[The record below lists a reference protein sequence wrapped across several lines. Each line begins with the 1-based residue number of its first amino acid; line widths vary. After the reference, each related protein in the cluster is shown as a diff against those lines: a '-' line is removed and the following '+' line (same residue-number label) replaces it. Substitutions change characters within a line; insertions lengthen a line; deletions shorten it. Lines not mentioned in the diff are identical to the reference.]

1 MKKTLTRLFTVALLL
16 MVSLGAR
23 AEVKVLFGVN
33 GTELQPDKDGKVTL
47 GQKELTGGTVIISQE
62 DQKNGTTKLFLA
74 VTPDKGY
81 RLAENG
87 LEVYTVAPADISQTR
102 TVKASTK
109 LDIKSEDFKDEAS
122 KRTYTATIDANLA
135 LWLKSANFLP
145 QKRENG
151 AKATGDPDYS
161 GTYYIGST
169 GYNASKPTENFYLC
183 PTEGWCYYQAADDFT
198 GTDNGMPFLT
208 THKCRDGNYSVN
220 EKAVW
225 MVEKHPTEN
234 YYYIRRASDSKYI
247 VLNGQINTTTDPNR
261 MRVHIEALDNPDEKA
276 LFALIPNSTSYNIKP
291 QTLETYLT
299 VNGGN
304 DNSLKGVSG
313 KSGGP
318 EGYTDTKGIIG
329 IYPSV
334 DKNSQ
339 FYLERAISIDPPA
352 ITNNFTE
359 TNTIT
364 ITTETGTTIFYTTDG
379 STPTTSEYTG
389 TGTNPVNITID
400 PNSDVRVIKAIA
412 YKEGDIFPTAV
423 RSYALPVCERPVIL
437 VDNGMVTIN
446 CATSEATVLYTTSGE
461 ITPSSPHYSI
471 PFNLGDATI
480 VKVIATKLGYSK
492 SSEAVYAP
500 PLMVQSSDDMTDM
513 SRSYILASN
522 FTSNASVGT
531 SDNPFKGT
539 IDGQLNTISGLGH
552 ALVAYADGATI
563 KNVILD
569 NVSISDGTNVGAIC
583 NEATGDTRIYNCGVL
598 SGSVGGSNKVGGII
612 GLLDGNSRVINC
624 YNYANITSGSDC
636 GGIVGY
642 NKVASTS
649 GNLKTMVMNC
659 MFYGDITGGNPAPI
673 YGGEIIHNKPVAN
686 NSGNTGLN
694 NYNYYLYKDQSYLSS
709 INSYD
714 IARGALGAEERYL
727 NRFEFFRLTLNSTR
741 NLAAFYVS
749 GDATQKEL
757 MAKWVLDKSIA
768 PYPIL
773 KQQDYY
779 PSIINPDADHA
790 TQISLTDETDRNKG
804 RKFGELTLKIQLD
817 DDNDNSL
824 PFHHPDGAGITTLS
838 KPLNVTDKDY
848 DNYNFNYKKIQLP
861 YYCEVGTGN
870 HTGNRVVTGWKIVKI
885 NGSTTGSGTFVNSG
899 SEVIFDESGNV
910 TSTPFNFVDR
920 KCTNKD
926 LYSKSGR
933 VFNQGSYWE
942 VPDGVSEIT
951 IEPYWGK
958 CVYLSDAYYDVTY
971 NGATKYDVTVAG
983 SFSKPTVLGDQAV
996 YYSVS
1001 DAWSN
1006 LESDASHTVYD
1017 YAIVLVGNYH
1027 QYGESAAILNDDNN
1041 KPVTFMSAD
1050 LDGDC
1055 EPDNTLFYYQNN
1067 RRPVSPIRFDFLNI
1081 PGIGTVK
1088 RTWDSGMSP
1097 QPGIFKP
1104 KGWFEITNTVVVRF
1118 GQFEYANGVKTIE
1131 APLIL
1136 QGGIYEQFVSGQN
1149 TAAQNTN
1156 YLLIGGNA
1164 WFNTFANGCHTE
1176 KFLRTPKVPIN
1187 VTGGEYKKFY
1197 LSGIYQAT
1205 GTPTAEDA
1213 ECYIDGGKF
1222 EEVAGSGMQKINGN
1236 VTWFVN
1242 GADITKFYGGG
1253 TNAAQPITGNIR
1265 TTISNSHVDE
1275 FYGGPKF
1282 GDVASNK
1289 TVVTKADYCHFGKF
1303 YGAGFGGTAFNRFDA
1318 VNYEVPATFNTAPWS
1333 TYVSTH
1339 YGRQYNSDTNKKG
1352 ISTNYEYEYIL
1363 HSDGS
1368 RTVARFFVNYAS
1380 LSLASTRNV
1389 TSNLNDCVIGTFFG
1403 GGRLGAVNGDVN
1415 STLTDCHVTGSAFG
1429 AGFSAEAP
1437 TVDVWPIENL
1447 TPAPEYNRVA
1457 GVFNDASVQF
1467 PTGVE
1472 YTWKHAE
1479 SVSAGS
1485 EFNETG
1491 GHYIL
1496 TTVNL
1501 DGLGAV
1507 NGNATLNLK
1516 GGTII
1521 DGNVYGGGDSSPVNG
1536 SATVNILE

>member
-1 MKKTLTRLFTVALLL
+1 MMLI
-16 MVSLGAR
+16 MVSMVTKAD
-23 AEVKVLFGVN
+23 VKVLFGEKGESTFKN
-33 GTELQPDKDGKVTL
+33 DAGTIEVKQDVSKKDATKI
-47 GQKELTGGTVIISQE
+47 TVYLI
-62 DQKNGTTKLFLA
+62 
-74 VTPDKGY
+74 VTPNKGY
-81 RLAENG
+81 TMQEKNTIEAYATVPANINPTRA
-87 LEVYTVAPADISQTR
+87 LEVSD
-102 TVKASTK
+102 K
-109 LDIKSEDFKDEAS
+109 LTLDCKDFKDEYS
-122 KRTYTATIDANLA
+122 TRTYYVDIDPTLA
-135 LWLKSANFLP
+135 LWVKNATFEQN
-145 QKRENG
+145 KRDDS
-151 AKATGDPDYS
+151 KAVGDTAPEY
-161 GTYYIGST
+161 YYIANYKS
-169 GYNASKPTENFYLC
+169 YNANDHTKSYYIC
-183 PTEGWCYYQAADDFT
+183 PAINPDNTSQAEYYD
-198 GTDNGMPFLT
+198 TDMPFLT
-208 THKCRDGNYSVN
+208 TYKTNQNDESL
-220 EKAVW
+220 W
-225 MVEKHPTEN
+225 MVKWVKDEGGKK
-234 YYYIRRASDSKYI
+234 YYNIIHSKDGYYLIYNPVVTPSNDSR
-247 VLNGQINTTTDPNR
+247 L
-261 MRVHIEALDNPDEKA
+261 RVHIQLTSTNDDNA
-276 LFALIPNSTSYNIKP
+276 LFEIMAKDSYYFIHPKNDINRSLNPSKGNKDSYVATNDTPVDGRNI
-291 QTLETYLT
+291 
-299 VNGGN
+299 GGMLGLWEDN
-304 DNSLKGVSG
+304 DDG
-313 KSGGP
+313 KW
-318 EGYTDTKGIIG
+318 
-329 IYPSV
+329 
-334 DKNSQ
+334 
-339 FYLERAISIDPPA
+339 YLESPASSITAAPVV
-352 ITNNFTE
+352 TNNFDG
-359 TNTIT
+359 TIT
-364 ITTETGTTIFYTTDG
+364 ITAAEGNIYYTTDRTTAPTTSLTPYSSPCVINLTDNVTFIRAIAMVDGKERSAMINYALPKCEKPVITESDGIVTIVCATTGAEIYYTTDG
-379 STPTTSEYTG
+379 TDPSDPDNSPTKYLSSFSLSESSPAVRAIAIGGGYITSEESYYTH
-389 TGTNPVNITID
+389 PAIVH
-400 PNSDVRVIKAIA
+400 NSSAMTVMNGNYKLASDFVI
-412 YKEGDIFPTAV
+412 
-423 RSYALPVCERPVIL
+423 
-437 VDNGMVTIN
+437 
-446 CATSEATVLYTTSGE
+446 
-461 ITPSSPHYSI
+461 
-471 PFNLGDATI
+471 
-480 VKVIATKLGYSK
+480 
-492 SSEAVYAP
+492 
-500 PLMVQSSDDMTDM
+500 
-513 SRSYILASN
+513 SRSI
-522 FTSNASVGT
+522 GT
-531 SDNPFKGT
+531 ESDPFCGI
-539 IDGQLNTISGLGH
+539 IDGELNTVSG
-552 ALVAYADGATI
+552 AQYPLVAYADGATI

-714 IARGALGAEERYL
+714 IARGALGAEERFL

-741 NLAAFYVS
+741 NMAAFYVC
-749 GDATQKEL
+749 GDATQRDII
-757 MAKWVLDKSIA
+757 AKWVLDKSIA

-773 KQQDYY
+773 KKQDYY
-779 PSIINPDADHA
+779 PSIINPDAESA
-790 TQISLTDETDRNKG
+790 TQINLTDENDRNKG
-804 RKFGELTLKIQLD
+804 RKFGSLTVKITSVGSGARFSAPAGAHLVDEEGNEVSSRTLTLNI
-817 DDNDNSL
+817 
-824 PFHHPDGAGITTLS
+824 
-838 KPLNVTDKDY
+838 TDKDFE
-848 DNYNFNYKKIQLP
+848 NYNFNYKKIQLP
-861 YYCEVGTGN
+861 YYNEVGIGNYTKASATDVTG
-870 HTGNRVVTGWKIVKI
+870 RVVTGWKIVKI
-885 NGSTTGSGTFVNSG
+885 NDSETGSGTFTGSG
-899 SEVIFDESGNV
+899 SEVTFDDSGNI

-920 KCTNKD
+920 TCTNKD
-926 LYSKSGR
+926 LYGVSNR
-933 VFNQGSYWE
+933 VFNQGAYWE
-942 VPDGVSEIT
+942 VPDEVTSIT
-951 IEPYWGK
+951 IEPYWAK
-958 CVYLSDAYYDVTY
+958 CTYLSDANYDVTY
-971 NGATKYDVTVAG
+971 DGSTKYGVTVAG
-983 SFSKPTVLGDQAV
+983 SFSKPTALGNQTV
-996 YYSVS
+996 YNSVS
-1001 DAWSN
+1001 NAFSN
-1006 LESDASHTVYD
+1006 LGSNASHTVYD

-1027 QYGESAAILNDDNN
+1027 QYGESAAILNDGNN

-1067 RRPVSPIRFDFLNI
+1067 RRQVSPIRFDFLNI

-1118 GQFEYANGVKTIE
+1118 GQFEYANASKTIE

-1136 QGGIYEQFVSGQN
+1136 QGGIYEQFVSGQAS
-1149 TAAQNTN
+1149 AAQNTN
-1156 YLLIGGNA
+1156 YLLIGGNV

-1176 KFLRTPKVPIN
+1176 KFFHTPKVPIN

-1205 GTPTAEDA
+1205 GTPTAEGA

-1289 TVVTKADYCHFGKF
+1289 TVVTKADDCYFGKF
-1303 YGAGFGGTAFNRFDA
+1303 YGAGYGGTAFNRFDA
-1318 VNYEVPATFNTAPWS
+1318 ENVQISNTENTAPWS

-1389 TSNLNDCVIGTFFG
+1389 TSNLNDCVI
-1403 GGRLGAVNGDVN
+1403 GAVNGDVN

-1536 SATVNILE
+1536 STTVNIKP